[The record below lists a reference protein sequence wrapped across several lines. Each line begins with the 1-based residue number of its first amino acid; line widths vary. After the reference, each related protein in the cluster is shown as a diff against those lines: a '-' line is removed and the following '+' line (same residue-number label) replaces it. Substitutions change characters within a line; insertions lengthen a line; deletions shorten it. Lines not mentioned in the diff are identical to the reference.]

1 MKEWAVSQ
9 TITRN
14 IDDIVP
20 YDSNPRVHS
29 PKQID
34 QVANSIKEF
43 GWTMPVLIDDKNEII
58 AGHGRV
64 LAAKKL
70 GIKEVPCI
78 LASGWSEEK
87 KKAYCIADNKLTEN
101 SVWESDFLK
110 LNIEFLKDND
120 FDLRL
125 TGFDMSEIDKI
136 IGEINFDTSEQDL
149 TNKCEIIVELSD
161 TTKQEQL
168 YEELTERGYKCR
180 VLSF

>member
-1 MKEWAVSQ
+1 MKEWAVSK
-9 TITRN
+9 TITKN

-20 YDSNPRVHS
+20 YDSNPRVRS

-78 LASGWSEEK
+78 LAIGWSEEK

-120 FDLRL
+120 FDLKL
-125 TGFDMSEIDKI
+125 TGFDQSEIDKI
-136 IGEINFDTSEQDL
+136 TGEISFDIGSLDDQGKLDERQA
-149 TNKCEIIVELSD
+149 KIVECPHCKNQFNLND
-161 TTKQEQL
+161 VEIKT
-168 YEELTERGYKCR
+168 
-180 VLSF
+180 